1 MSKAK
6 IKFTYADYRSLPEVE
21 GRRYELWEGELVMVP
36 SPNLKHQLV
45 VGNLFETLRYR
56 VEKGGLGWVL
66 LSPLDVVLSDEIV
79 LQPDIVV
86 VLREHVGILDEA
98 GIKGAPDL
106 VVEVISP
113 RTAER
118 DHHYKN
124 TLYARHGVREYWIVD
139 PAERTVEVYMLG
151 ERGFEPVGRYRGEE
165 TLKSSLL
172 PGLEIPLREIFAEL
186 R

>member
-1 MSKAK
+1 
-6 IKFTYADYRSLPEVE
+6 
-21 GRRYELWEGELVMVP
+21 
-36 SPNLKHQLV
+36 
-45 VGNLFETLRYR
+45 
-56 VEKGGLGWVL
+56 
-66 LSPLDVVLSDEIV
+66 VVLSDEIV

-86 VLREHVGILDEA
+86 VLREHAGILDEA

-118 DHHYKN
+118 DRHYKK

-139 PAERTVEVYMLG
+139 PTEKTVEVYMLG

-172 PGLEIPLREIFAEL
+172 PGLEVPLREIFAEL